1 MTVAAL
7 TVDRCCGQESEA
19 NLLGVRCTETGIM
32 TSAPYR
38 AVLPDHW
45 VFAGTGLTQ
54 GEAFGEE
61 CLHMRCPGGASG
73 HETDKMSPSSPPGTV
88 LLARGT
94 NDGAPTEP
102 GQETGGAE
110 MVLHET
116 ESGGAVFSVGSITY
130 PCSLLV
136 DTNISKVTLN
146 VVRKFLG

>member
-1 MTVAAL
+1 MPGRAPRVGAENAGRRRSRSIASAL
-7 TVDRCCGQESEA
+7 R
-19 NLLGVRCTETGIM
+19 
-32 TSAPYR
+32 
-38 AVLPDHW
+38 
-45 VFAGTGLTQ
+45 
-54 GEAFGEE
+54 
-61 CLHMRCPGGASG
+61 
-73 HETDKMSPSSPPGTV
+73 
-88 LLARGT
+88 
-94 NDGAPTEP
+94 P